1 MLDWL
6 SIYLNSNQDKMLDE
20 VKLNEIVQLLE
31 EVKNKMTL
39 EEMYHLEYS
48 NRLHYL
54 RKSMARRNFKAK
66 NWVTL

>member
-39 EEMYHLEYS
+39 E
-48 NRLHYL
+48 
-54 RKSMARRNFKAK
+54 
-66 NWVTL
+66 